1 MASRCRLVRFKVA
14 RATLPVLPLAP
25 GGLTEEPAVAP
36 AGALEACRR
45 IACDGTVFAGP
56 RMMPVL
62 SRGLAP
68 GPDGAGTLT
77 APDGGTFLRATGG
90 RWGPALPLA
99 TAALT
104 LITRTHCGQEQG
116 GAGGAAAVPGLIGQ
130 DWAFGKVPVTMG

>member
-68 GPDGAGTLT
+68 GPDVTSSSHYLNKVCLCHPCLASLLESEQPE
-77 APDGGTFLRATGG
+77 ARELFHFFLFCVYLFHSACFE
-90 RWGPALPLA
+90 
-99 TAALT
+99 
-104 LITRTHCGQEQG
+104 IHS
-116 GAGGAAAVPGLIGQ
+116 
-130 DWAFGKVPVTMG
+130 